1 MIREDF
7 VDVHLFDPIL
17 LDFKEILEDLCNNI
31 DEDDELLLNISSD
44 SPAMKS
50 ALQTLT
56 AFTERHMI
64 PIQVSSP
71 NKEVNTHED

>member
-31 DEDDELLLNISSD
+31 DEDDELLLNI
-44 SPAMKS
+44 
-50 ALQTLT
+50 
-56 AFTERHMI
+56 
-64 PIQVSSP
+64 
-71 NKEVNTHED
+71 

>member
-31 DEDDELLLNISSD
+31 DEDDELLLNISSG

-50 ALQTLT
+50 ALQALT